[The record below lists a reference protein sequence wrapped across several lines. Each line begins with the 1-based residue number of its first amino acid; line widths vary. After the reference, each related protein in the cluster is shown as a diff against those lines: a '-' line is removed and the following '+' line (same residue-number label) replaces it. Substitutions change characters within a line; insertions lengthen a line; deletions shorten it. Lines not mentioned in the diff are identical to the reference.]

1 MFVCV
6 GGLEVVA
13 AVAVVEVAGAAAVV
27 AQVRVYLLSLR
38 SSLQLSSSVLVVCRV
53 EYCGGQRLGVS
64 GLVLVVSLFQ
74 ASHRCALRL
83 SWVS

>member
-1 MFVCV
+1 M
-6 GGLEVVA
+6 VV
-13 AVAVVEVAGAAAVV
+13 AVAVVGVVGVAADV
-27 AQVRVYLLSLR
+27 AHVRVYLLSLR
-38 SSLQLSSSVLVVCRV
+38 SSLQLSSSVLGVSRV